1 MGDIIMKRDE
11 IIDMIKNTLKEYGI
25 QKAFLFGSFARK
37 EKKYHDIDVVIEPP
51 KDFSFLD
58 LAHVENVLED
68 KTRKKFDVLTFGSL
82 SRHLKP
88 YIEKDLV
95 QII

>member
-1 MGDIIMKRDE
+1 MKRDE

-25 QKAFLFGSFARK
+25 QKAYLFGSFARK

-51 KDFSFLD
+51 KNFSLLD
-58 LAHVENVLED
+58 LVHVENVLQD
-68 KTRKKFDVLTFGSL
+68 KINKKFDILTFRSI
-82 SRHLKP
+82 SPHVKP

-95 QII
+95 QIV

>member
-1 MGDIIMKRDE
+1 MKRDE
-11 IIDMIKNTLKEYGI
+11 IIEMIKNTLKEYGI

-51 KDFSFLD
+51 KDFSLLD
-58 LAHVENVLED
+58 LVHVENVLQD
-68 KTRKKFDVLTFGSL
+68 KINKKFDILTFRSICPYV
-82 SRHLKP
+82 KP

-95 QII
+95 QIV